1 MNPATKPRFDLRIL
15 FLLWPLLFTGC
26 AVAPPVQE
34 MSDARQAIR
43 AAREAHADRLAP
55 QALSNAE
62 RFLEQATSRL
72 EDGAYL
78 EARQAALSAKDEAV
92 RARDISITSEQG
104 SGM

>member
-1 MNPATKPRFDLRIL
+1 
-15 FLLWPLLFTGC
+15 
-26 AVAPPVQE
+26 

-55 QALSNAE
+55 QALNNAE
-62 RFLEQATSRL
+62 HFLDEATGRL

-92 RARDISITSEQG
+92 RARDIAITSDD
-104 SGM
+104 SKGM

>member
-1 MNPATKPRFDLRIL
+1 MNPATKHRFDLRIVL
-15 FLLWPLLFTGC
+15 LLWPLLFAGC

-62 RFLEQATSRL
+62 RFLDKATNRL
-72 EDGAYL
+72 GDGAYL

-92 RARDISITSEQG
+92 RARDIAIKSERGQG
-104 SGM
+104 M

>member
-1 MNPATKPRFDLRIL
+1 MKPATKHSFDLRIL
-15 FLLWPLLFTGC
+15 LLLWPLLFTGC

-62 RFLEQATSRL
+62 HLLDQATSRL
-72 EDGAYL
+72 EEGAYP
-78 EARQAALSAKDEAV
+78 EARQAAVAAKNEAV
-92 RARDISITSEQG
+92 RARDMAITNQHDK
-104 SGM
+104 GM